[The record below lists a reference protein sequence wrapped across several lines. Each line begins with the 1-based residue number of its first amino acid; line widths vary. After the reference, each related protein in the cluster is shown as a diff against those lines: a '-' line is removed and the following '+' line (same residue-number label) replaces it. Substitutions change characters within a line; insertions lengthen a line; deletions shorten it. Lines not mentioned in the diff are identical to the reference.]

1 MVLSVVRAPML
12 RHVAKSAPRVFVI
25 ATRLNHAGI
34 NGINGT
40 ATTPEALPST
50 AIQVDSSHARAS
62 RATNWPPAAAA
73 PQKAPPRENYTAP
86 ILVKDLEEAPRRPPP
101 SSLALLIDAE
111 NAQPSTLPLVL
122 QRLASHYALPLDKM
136 SIRRIYGNSAILSLS
151 AWQELMRDYSLR
163 ASHSTQ
169 GTADAD
175 LMVDAMDILHTSPH
189 IDGFLVVSSDG
200 DFIRLIQRLREDN
213 KTVIGVGH
221 RKKLASTNKLVKAC
235 HQYVYTEDVVEVV
248 LEEERQARRAAREEE
263 KRIMENEENEKRVQE
278 RKIQWEETTKSQQRL
293 AEEEKQLAVEKS
305 RARSMAGRIKRW
317 RELFWALVS
326 GSTRYNVFKPDDSS
340 RDSER
345 TVERNTSTVLLE
357 NDTGMHSKDTDT
369 PPKDTVMATNSP
381 TPLSK
386 EDMDTLVEGIERES
400 RNAYAPGW
408 AIGSGVAQYV
418 DYKKYGHKRLGALLL
433 ELPKNT
439 FEVQKR
445 GSGVF
450 VRLLKPGDVPSE
462 NYRTHKPGDVLS
474 EKDRTKLCEGIDAH
488 SNEEGWAVTSKLSNC
503 IDCEKYGHE
512 HAYSLFQELSGE
524 GFEVQAIDRVLS
536 IRRKRVDVFSVDEFI
551 EVVQANSTV
560 NGWALVRD
568 VIKVVD
574 FERYGHA
581 TVADFLQD
589 LPDKTFEV
597 ERRRTEFGNPL
608 LIRYNQ
614 AGGD

>member
-1 MVLSVVRAPML
+1 ML

-25 ATRLNHAGI
+25 ATRLNHAGV

-50 AIQVDSSHARAS
+50 AIQVDSSHARAP
-62 RATNWPPAAAA
+62 RAANWPPAAAA

-122 QRLASHYALPLDKM
+122 QRLASHYALPLDNI
-136 SIRRIYGNSAILSLS
+136 SIRRIYGNSAILSTS

-263 KRIMENEENEKRVQE
+263 KRIIENEENEKRVQE
-278 RKIQWEETTKSQQRL
+278 RNIQWEETTKSQQRL

-305 RARSMAGRIKRW
+305 RARSMAGRIERW

-326 GSTRYNVFKPDDSS
+326 GSTRSNVLKPDDSS
-340 RDSER
+340 LDSER
-345 TVERNTSTVLLE
+345 TVESNTSTILLE

-369 PPKDTVMATNSP
+369 PAKDTVTATNSP
-381 TPLSK
+381 APLSK
-386 EDMDTLVEGIERES
+386 EDMDTLVEGIEIES
-400 RNAYAPGW
+400 RNASARRPGW
-408 AIGSGVAQYV
+408 AIASRVAQFV
-418 DYKKYGHKRLGALLL
+418 DYKKYGHERLGALLV
-433 ELPKNT
+433 ELPKDT

-445 GSGVF
+445 RSVLF
-450 VRLLKPGDVPSE
+450 VRL
-462 NYRTHKPGDVLS
+462 RKPGDVLS
-474 EKDRTKLCEGIDAH
+474 EKDRTKLCKGIDAH
-488 SNEEGWAVTSKLSNC
+488 SNEEGWAVASKLSNC

-512 HAYSLFQELSGE
+512 HVYSLFQELLGE

-568 VIKVVD
+568 VLKVVD

-581 TVADFLQD
+581 TVTDFLQD